1 MDRKDR
7 YLNHLGRNKE
17 GPAVDLIKQK
27 ENNIIEKYLDVC
39 KTFFIRISGKME
51 FKLILQRVFQESQ
64 LLKMG
69 L

>member
-1 MDRKDR
+1 MDRKEQ
-7 YLNHLGRNKE
+7 YLNHPKRNKE
-17 GPAVDLIKQK
+17 GPAVDLMNPK
-27 ENNIIEKYLDVC
+27 ENNIIEKYLDAC
-39 KTFFIRISGKME
+39 KTFFTRISGKME